1 MKLLHKY
8 NGRELAILLD
18 IYDREILDDEGEPHS
33 LRKTDGVLFERITGI
48 LPIQIKL
55 LTKENLVRTLEV
67 LVKHDLGSERM
78 FRDYLVL
85 KIERNMNGFSAQQYS
100 RLVRAL
106 ADKMYVEDIVLWNEY
121 IF

>member
-1 MKLLHKY
+1 
-8 NGRELAILLD
+8 
-18 IYDREILDDEGEPHS
+18 
-33 LRKTDGVLFERITGI
+33 
-48 LPIQIKL
+48 
-55 LTKENLVRTLEV
+55 VRTLEV